1 MIAGGH
7 AVITGDQDGDQL
19 RSGGNL
25 GRSGVNRRRQES
37 NRQRRGGSR
46 RRPNGSRRRLKSN
59 RLRPCRDHRISARNR
74 RRLAGGLQTGGRD
87 RPSKGIPEF
96 ERIGVKI
103 DKGSEVG
110 QWTDNGGIGRRDR
123 FRKRAGAVRGVNGRD
138 EDPELFKRDN

>member
-1 MIAGGH
+1 M
-7 AVITGDQDGDQL
+7 ITGDRGDNQL

-25 GRSGVNRRRQES
+25 GRSGVNRQRQVS
-37 NRQRRGGSR
+37 NRQRRG
-46 RRPNGSRRRLKSN
+46 GSRRRLKSN

-110 QWTDNGGIGRRDR
+110 QWTDNGGIGRRDL